1 MTTADKIYL
10 QVEEKIR
17 VMLDD
22 GGYTY
27 LTCLEGPSGCED
39 CYFKRAPG
47 KPQKAFCNAVLCGA
61 WERMDEKEVI
71 FQEIKGK

>member
-10 QVEEKIR
+10 QVEEKVR
-17 VMLDD
+17 VMLED

-27 LTCLEGPSGCED
+27 LTCVEGEAGCEG

-47 KPQKAFCNAVLCGA
+47 KPQKEFCGAVLCGA

-71 FQEIKGK
+71 FQVIKGK